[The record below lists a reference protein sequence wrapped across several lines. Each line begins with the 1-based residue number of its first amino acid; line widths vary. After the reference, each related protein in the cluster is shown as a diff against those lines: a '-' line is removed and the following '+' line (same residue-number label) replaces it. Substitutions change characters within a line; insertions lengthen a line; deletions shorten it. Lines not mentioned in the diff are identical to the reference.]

1 MDPDPPQ
8 PTADSGHT
16 LEEPPATV
24 AVRGGRRTDVAVAL
38 VIVLQFIARTTLAA
52 RGSWT
57 WDDWGFLYAATTR
70 TFGPDDWFSVYGGQF
85 HPFLW
90 PLFDLQQWVAPGSY
104 PAAAVLVGLLEAISV
119 LLVYLVLRRLFGARL
134 ILVTFVVWFAFTPL
148 TLESRLWVTVAFY
161 TLPFQISF
169 AAALLLFLR
178 YLEAPSRRRAA
189 LVVLGQIAALLCWQ
203 KAVYIPVAFFVLAA
217 WAPLSGR
224 AIGWRDALH
233 RFRPLWVGLLTANGA
248 YLALYV
254 WLSRVNATPYGLAG
268 LPGLRDL
275 LEAGWLI
282 TRSFSVSL
290 VGGPWQWDRPIVP
303 VPDPPLLLSLV
314 SLAALA
320 GLVAWCWRT
329 RRAVL
334 ALWLLVG
341 ALLTLDF
348 ALIAFG
354 RLENLASIRDVTYLR
369 YLADLAIPTVLALAF
384 TFLRP
389 PSSPTPATSPP
400 GEGAG
405 SGHRVVA
412 GVLLSVFF
420 VSAVV
425 SSAFLLREWGRHPG
439 AAYVANIRSALE
451 DRSSSPH
458 LLVQD
463 VPSGVN
469 SPLFAPYNTTPVV
482 IAVLEQEA
490 TFLEYI
496 AGSDHLIGVLPSGEI
511 GPVEIGPTPFT
522 VTYWSEPGP
531 GVCGWPLTTTPTVVP
546 LTTMI
551 PGQAVPAGRWYAQV
565 RLTSSG
571 PTAVNIA
578 IGQTRL
584 RAEVAPGSSDLY
596 FSLIGPAE
604 GIRLRV
610 DDADA
615 ETCVH
620 SVLVGQLVGRSS

>member
-1 MDPDPPQ
+1 MDLGRLGLPLQRRQ
-8 PTADSGHT
+8 PAPS
-16 LEEPPATV
+16 V
-24 AVRGGRRTDVAVAL
+24 
-38 VIVLQFIARTTLAA
+38 QTT
-52 RGSWT
+52 GSV
-57 WDDWGFLYAATTR
+57 
-70 TFGPDDWFSVYGGQF
+70 VYGGQL

-161 TLPFQISF
+161 TLPFQIVLRSHP
-169 AAALLLFLR
+169 AALPPLSR
-178 YLEAPSRRRAA
+178 GTVPPPGRTRRSRTESRPSCVGRRPSTSPWRSSSWR
-189 LVVLGQIAALLCWQ
+189 LGH
-203 KAVYIPVAFFVLAA
+203 
-217 WAPLSGR
+217 PLSGR